1 MAPEAKA
8 ACSRYFPR
16 KPLVFM
22 ALCQAAPRNM
32 LVRGAALLDWENR
45 NVFLRPG
52 GSIRHNRPHSHRG
65 ITRGRA
71 P

>member
-1 MAPEAKA
+1 
-8 ACSRYFPR
+8 
-16 KPLVFM
+16 
-22 ALCQAAPRNM
+22 M